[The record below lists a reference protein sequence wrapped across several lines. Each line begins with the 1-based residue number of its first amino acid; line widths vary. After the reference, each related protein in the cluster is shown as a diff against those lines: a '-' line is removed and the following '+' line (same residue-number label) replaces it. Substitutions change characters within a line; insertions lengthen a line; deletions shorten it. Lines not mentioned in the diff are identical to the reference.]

1 VFLPVAAAEGDT
13 LSLLLAG
20 ASYGEACAML
30 VDRLGEEAAVA
41 EAGAML
47 GRWLHE
53 GMIVGV
59 SLAP

>member
-1 VFLPVAAAEGDT
+1 M
-13 LSLLLAG
+13 LAG

-30 VDRLGEEAAVA
+30 VDRLGEDTAVT

-53 GMIVGV
+53 GMISAVDV
-59 SLAP
+59 VP